1 MIDLYNKIK
10 RSNEKDKR
18 LLNKNTNNL
27 KEEYDKNNANLF
39 NKQTELE
46 RELNNKNKECNK
58 LIEELM

>member
-39 NKQTELE
+39 NK
-46 RELNNKNKECNK
+46 
-58 LIEELM
+58 